1 MSVNYI
7 DIPGRLR
14 SVALDGQ
21 VAGANQ
27 VYDDNENMFQSVI
40 NELMNAHMNDASIHF
55 NPDEKQNIDN
65 IGKLISIVGLSAFT
79 CSSEKITNP
88 EWEYAI
94 LDASSHILAG
104 IRRDSEI
111 VINADL
117 DEILT
122 YVTPP
127 NYGLIDVHDDLI
139 DVSSGLSD
147 VRLSLYDVSSGL
159 MDVSTGLYS
168 HINDSSIHLSEDDIL
183 KLSYI
188 CNFSTLNGS
197 FEQNPEWKQVILD
210 ASNHILAGVNNDN
223 KAYLYASID
232 EILNIIEAPK
242 YSIVDHVE
250 DSSIHITQVE
260 RDAWN
265 LQADWNETDASSLAY
280 ILHKPS
286 SLPASD
292 VSAWAKQPTKPS
304 YTNTEVGLGNVTNDA
319 QVKRSEMGA
328 ASGVATLGEDGKVP
342 ASQLPGYVDDVLEYD
357 SSTLFPASGESGK
370 IYIDKSDNNEY
381 RWSGSI
387 YVQISKSLVI
397 GTTTGTA
404 FDGSVGHNHVN
415 NSDIHVTANDKSTWN
430 GKQDPAST
438 LAGYGITD
446 AKIEN
451 GTITLGSNTIT
462 PVTDVSGKADKSS
475 TVSNVSYDSTGKKI
489 TKTINGSTT
498 DVVSASTIV
507 TDGGGIKQHQSVTDN
522 NPTLAWGTKSK
533 VATIGTT
540 DINVTM
546 PSNPNT
552 DTKNTAGS
560 TNNTNKLFLIGAQT
574 QAANPQT
581 YSRVNCYI
589 DASGYIYSG
598 GSRTITFDDTLT
610 ADQIGVITAIASLAE
625 SAGGVSVVTNPEY
638 QWVVIDAS
646 SHVLVGTKTDGT
658 LYAASIDVL
667 TEALQIMVSSYSG
680 QKSGTFANRPSNPY
694 VGQSY
699 FCTDKTATGGS
710 NAGIPI
716 WYNRR

>member
-40 NELMNAHMNDASIHF
+40 NELMNAHMNDSSIHF

-79 CSSEKITNP
+79 CSSEKVTNP

-127 NYGLIDVHDDLI
+127 NYGLIDVHDDVI
-139 DVSSGLSD
+139 DVS
-147 VRLSLYDVSSGL
+147 V
-159 MDVSTGLYS
+159 GLYN
-168 HINDSSIHLSEDDIL
+168 HINDSSAHLSEDDVL
-183 KLSYI
+183 KIAYI
-188 CNFSTLNGS
+188 CTFSTLNGT
-197 FEQNPEWKQVILD
+197 FIENPEWKQVVLD

-223 KAYLYASID
+223 KIYLYASID
-232 EILNIIEAPK
+232 EILNIIEAPE
-242 YSIVDHVE
+242 YSLVDHVE
-250 DSSIHITQVE
+250 DSSIHITQEE

-280 ILHKPS
+280 IQHKPS

-342 ASQLPGYVDDVLEYD
+342 ASQLPGFVDDVLEYD

-475 TVSNVSYDSTGKKI
+475 TVSNVSYDPTGKKI

-560 TNNTNKLFLIGAQT
+560 TDSSSKLFLIGATSQG
-574 QAANPQT
+574 ANPQT
-581 YSRVNCYI
+581 YSHDTAYI
-589 DASGYIYSG
+589 
-598 GSRTITFDDTLT
+598 
-610 ADQIGVITAIASLAE
+610 
-625 SAGGVSVVTNPEY
+625 
-638 QWVVIDAS
+638 
-646 SHVLVGTKTDGT
+646 GTD
-658 LYAASIDVL
+658 
-667 TEALQIMVSSYSG
+667 
-680 QKSGTFANRPSNPY
+680 
-694 VGQSY
+694 
-699 FCTDKTATGGS
+699 
-710 NAGIPI
+710 
-716 WYNRR
+716 